1 MNVLEF
7 SYDPSRYPNSLPTV
21 RETDGSE
28 GSVAGWPLDTVAV
41 LDLRQLWSS
50 FPDNLSAAKN

>member
-7 SYDPSRYPNSLPTV
+7 SYGSIRCPNSMSAV
-21 RETDGSE
+21 RNADGS
-28 GSVAGWPLDTVAV
+28 GTIAGWSLDTVAV

-50 FPDNLSAAKN
+50 FPDDLSAAEE